1 MNCEWVPRMT
11 RMKALIN
18 PRNGSVQ
25 GRNLS
30 EDNRFSIKLRTTGDR
45 IMPVGV
51 NGIWKVFPRRKP
63 LQ

>member
-1 MNCEWVPRMT
+1 
-11 RMKALIN
+11 MKALIN

-45 IMPVGV
+45 IMPEGV

-63 LQ
+63 